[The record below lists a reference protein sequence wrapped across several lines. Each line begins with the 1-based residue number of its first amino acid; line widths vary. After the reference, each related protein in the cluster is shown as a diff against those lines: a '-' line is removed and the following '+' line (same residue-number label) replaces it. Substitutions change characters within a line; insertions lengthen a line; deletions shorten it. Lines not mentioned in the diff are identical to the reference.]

1 MAKTIPFNIK
11 LTIDGKEVVVK
22 CKRDSLSPNCYI
34 PSGAHPSPVKSN
46 VKQKPTA
53 AMTAPQKRA
62 SILPVHNPIIL
73 AILPASNNIPPKSPK
88 KICTFVKFVSLFFFL
103 PIISF

>member
-22 CKRDSLSPNCYI
+22 CKRDGLPINPYI

-53 AMTAPQKRA
+53 AMIA
-62 SILPVHNPIIL
+62 
-73 AILPASNNIPPKSPK
+73 PPKNR
-88 KICTFVKFVSLFFFL
+88 LY
-103 PIISF
+103 ISCA

>member
-11 LTIDGKEVVVK
+11 LTIDGKAVVVE
-22 CKRDSLSPNCYI
+22 CKRDSLPLNCYI

-53 AMTAPQKRA
+53 TMTAPQKSA
-62 SILPVHNPIIL
+62 STLPVHNPIRL
-73 AILPASNNIPPKSPK
+73 AIPPTKNEVQPRRPK
-88 KICTFVKFVSLFFFL
+88 KRCAFVKLDCLFFFL
-103 PIISF
+103 PIISI